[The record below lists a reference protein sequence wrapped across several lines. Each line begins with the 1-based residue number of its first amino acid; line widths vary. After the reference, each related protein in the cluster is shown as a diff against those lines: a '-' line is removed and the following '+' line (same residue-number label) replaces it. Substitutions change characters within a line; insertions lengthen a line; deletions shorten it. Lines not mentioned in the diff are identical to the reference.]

1 MKKLFLVRHAK
12 AEEASVG
19 EKDID
24 RTLHNKGLMD
34 APRMGRIIAEEAIR
48 PQKLVSSPATRAFQT
63 AYFFAEQLSFETDD
77 IEQDEDIYEASA
89 RSLLNVVNNLDDS
102 LDCIMLFGHNPS
114 FSYLAEYLTKE
125 LIGDLP
131 ACGVLL
137 IHFELDTWKA
147 VSEGLGKIEKSWY
160 PN

>member
-48 PQKLVSSPATRAFQT
+48 PQKLVSSP
-63 AYFFAEQLSFETDD
+63 EQEHFKLHIFL
-77 IEQDEDIYEASA
+77 Q
-89 RSLLNVVNNLDDS
+89 NN
-102 LDCIMLFGHNPS
+102 
-114 FSYLAEYLTKE
+114 
-125 LIGDLP
+125 
-131 ACGVLL
+131 
-137 IHFELDTWKA
+137 
-147 VSEGLGKIEKSWY
+147 
-160 PN
+160 